1 MEFKVIS
8 AVKNS
13 DEFKV
18 ALDSKVNIIF
28 HLNPNIIKLKKQV
41 NAVHSSGKK
50 IYIHIDFAEGIAK
63 DLYGMKMVKSIG
75 VDGIISTKTN
85 IIKLAKEEQLST
97 VQRFFIVDSR
107 SIDSTIESIKQ
118 SKTDMI
124 EIMPGIIPKAISK
137 IKKEIFIP
145 IIAGGLIETET
156 EMKAALDA
164 GAYAISTGSKALWY

>member
-50 IYIHIDFAEGIAK
+50 YIYILI
-63 DLYGMKMVKSIG
+63 L
-75 VDGIISTKTN
+75 
-85 IIKLAKEEQLST
+85 LKE
-97 VQRFFIVDSR
+97 
-107 SIDSTIESIKQ
+107 
-118 SKTDMI
+118 
-124 EIMPGIIPKAISK
+124 
-137 IKKEIFIP
+137 
-145 IIAGGLIETET
+145 
-156 EMKAALDA
+156 
-164 GAYAISTGSKALWY
+164 

>member
-1 MEFKVIS
+1 
-8 AVKNS
+8 
-13 DEFKV
+13 
-18 ALDSKVNIIF
+18 
-28 HLNPNIIKLKKQV
+28 
-41 NAVHSSGKK
+41 
-50 IYIHIDFAEGIAK
+50 
-63 DLYGMKMVKSIG
+63 MVKSIG